1 MFFQFF
7 LKNLMGFDI
16 KFTIIYRNLNGMS
29 LDQIEQ

>member
-7 LKNLMGFDI
+7 FLNMGFDI